1 MSIRRWLYIVIAAI
15 FCALLE
21 ATFLTLLPSPWREF
35 HPLLDI
41 IILLIVLN
49 RVQSACVYAGI
60 AGFLM
65 DSLRVEGGA
74 LAIMRYV
81 LLALAISVISK
92 TILTNRSLYVTTALV
107 IMARCLDRLWLWI
120 ANLLSVPFLHEVV
133 ARQSWQSFFIT
144 IVWDVGLLS
153 IVFLALN
160 VFTRYFVVTA
170 PSARRFY
177 ESI

>member
-1 MSIRRWLYIVIAAI
+1 MNIRSWIYIVFTAV

-49 RVQSACVYAGI
+49 RVQGACVYAGI
-60 AGFLM
+60 AGFLI

-74 LAIMRYV
+74 LAVMRYV
-81 LLALAISVISK
+81 LLALAISVVSK

-107 IMARCLDRLWLWI
+107 IVARCLDRMWLWI
-120 ANLLSVPFLHEVV
+120 ANLLSVPFLHEMV
-133 ARQSWQSFFIT
+133 ARQPWTSFFIT
-144 IVWDVGLLS
+144 IVWDVCLLS
-153 IVFLALN
+153 IIFLTLN